1 MFCYSFAITFYAV
14 AFKFRN
20 IFDYSTQKNIYFN
33 LAKYILHCILVICIH
48 SYKEPKQ
55 NLVKQSYSYYIC
67 AFCFLSFF
75 DTILFKKLLLN
86 THLFKHPVMGH
97 YPQFGEHCCPIE
109 LMINFKGQN
118 FLGLNRNIQ
127 GTSLKSGFENLKCCR
142 CQLLNI
148 SEIK

>member
-1 MFCYSFAITFYAV
+1 MFCYSFAIMYFAV

-20 IFDYSTQKNIYFN
+20 IFDYSAQKNIYHN
-33 LAKYILHCILVICIH
+33 LEKYILHCILVICIY

-55 NLVKQSYSYYIC
+55 NLIKQNYSYYIC
-67 AFCFLSFF
+67 AFYFLSFF
-75 DTILFKKLLLN
+75 DTILFKKLLLK

-97 YPQFGEHCCPIE
+97 YPQFGEHCCLIK

-142 CQLLNI
+142 
-148 SEIK
+148 